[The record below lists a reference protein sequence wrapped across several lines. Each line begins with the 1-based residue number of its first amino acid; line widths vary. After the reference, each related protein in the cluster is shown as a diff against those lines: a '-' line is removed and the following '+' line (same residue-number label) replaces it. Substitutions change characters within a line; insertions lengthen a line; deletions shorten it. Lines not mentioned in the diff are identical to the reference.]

1 MVFFSLHRP
10 FEASFIKLLLAGV
23 NVIEKAKAS
32 QRVVAKTRT
41 PENKD
46 LRPENEDPSLSLS
59 ILKKDV
65 IKRELSANK
74 NSVHLLDSS

>member
-32 QRVVAKTRT
+32 HRVVAKTKT
-41 PENKD
+41 PKNKD

-59 ILKKDV
+59 ILINDV

>member
-32 QRVVAKTRT
+32 QRVVAKT

-46 LRPENEDPSLSLS
+46 LRLENEDPSLSLS
-59 ILKKDV
+59 ILIKDV

>member
-32 QRVVAKTRT
+32 QRVVAKTKT
-41 PENKD
+41 
-46 LRPENEDPSLSLS
+46 PENEDPSLSLS
-59 ILKKDV
+59 ILIKDV

>member
-10 FEASFIKLLLAGV
+10 FEASFIKLLLAGC
-23 NVIEKAKAS
+23 
-32 QRVVAKTRT
+32 RVVAKTKT

-46 LRPENEDPSLSLS
+46 LRPENENPSLSLS
-59 ILKKDV
+59 ILIKDV